1 MLNVNMI
8 IAGNIQSELKKE
20 KKKQAELAEQIGVSQ
35 QTMSKM
41 MNGTRVINAFELY
54 KISQYLDVPMETL
67 MRTPEKAMDT
77 NVIHAFMGRVKTE
90 EARKGIQTA
99 DELSDLILFHSRIY
113 ENGKK
118 MEKSWEEK

>member
-67 MRTPEKAMDT
+67 MRTPEKAVDT

-118 MEKSWEEK
+118 MEKGWEEK

>member
-67 MRTPEKAMDT
+67 MKTPKKAVDT

-99 DELSDLILFHSRIY
+99 DELSDLILFHTRIY

-118 MEKSWEEK
+118 MEKGWEEK